1 MMSSVRRTL
10 GGFLLA
16 LVVASGLVLTP
27 RQAQAQDLNLYC
39 SLLLNAI
46 QFWASKPHPPQGLLE
61 KLYEQYNT
69 YCSSA
74 Q

>member
-1 MMSSVRRTL
+1 MMSSVRRSV
-10 GGFLLA
+10 GAFLLA
-16 LVVASGLVLTP
+16 SVVASGLILTP

-39 SLLLNAI
+39 SLLLHAI
-46 QFWASKPHPPQGLLE
+46 QFWASKPNPPQGLLE

-69 YCSSA
+69 YCSA